1 MSSSYRVRVYKEA
14 FDFSAGH
21 FITYKSECESI
32 HGHNYRVEVQ
42 LAGDIGPDRYVYNFS
57 DLKPVVKDECN
68 QLDHRML
75 LAMKNPLIEYRQTET
90 EVEAR
95 FEKRRYVFPLE
106 EVALLPVENTTAE
119 ELAAY
124 LAKRIRGRLA
134 AQLRPEL
141 PNLHFL
147 EVGVEEQ
154 PGQMAYYSEEW

>member
-1 MSSSYRVRVYKEA
+1 
-14 FDFSAGH
+14 
-21 FITYKSECESI
+21 
-32 HGHNYRVEVQ
+32 
-42 LAGDIGPDRYVYNFS
+42 
-57 DLKPVVKDECN
+57 
-68 QLDHRML
+68 ML
-75 LAMKNPLIEYRQTET
+75 LAMNNPLIEYRQTET

-95 FEKRRYVFPLE
+95 FEKRRYIFPLE

-141 PNLHFL
+141 PNLYSL

-154 PGQMAYYSEEW
+154 PGQMAYYSEKW